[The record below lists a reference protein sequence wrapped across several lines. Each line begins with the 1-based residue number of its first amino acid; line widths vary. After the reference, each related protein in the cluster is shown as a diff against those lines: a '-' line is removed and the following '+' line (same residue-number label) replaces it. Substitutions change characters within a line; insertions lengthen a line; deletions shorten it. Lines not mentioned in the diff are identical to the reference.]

1 MINAVIIDEKDNV
14 AVAIEEISKNNE
26 INFKLKDKT
35 IKTIT
40 ALDDITIYHKLAIK
54 DMAEGDKV
62 TKYGEHIGEANQ
74 EIKIGQHVHIHN
86 VKSVREDLDKQIVSN
101 I

>member
-14 AVAIEEISKNNE
+14 AVAIEAIAKGSEIS
-26 INFKLKDKT
+26 FKLKDKT
-35 IKTIT
+35 VKTIT
-40 ALDDITIYHKLAIK
+40 ALDDIIIYHKLAIK
-54 DMAEGDKV
+54 DMAKGDKV

-74 EIKIGQHVHIHN
+74 EIKSGQHVHIHN
-86 VKSVREDLDKQIVSN
+86 VRSVREDLDKQVMTN

>member
-14 AVAIEEISKNNE
+14 AVAIEAIGKNSEIS
-26 INFKLKDKT
+26 FKLKDKT
-35 IKTIT
+35 VKTIT

-62 TKYGEHIGEANQ
+62 TKYGENIGEANQ

-86 VKSVREDLDKQIVSN
+86 VRSVREDLDEQAMANV
-101 I
+101 

>member
-14 AVAIEEISKNNE
+14 AVAIEAIAKGSKIS
-26 INFKLKDKT
+26 FKLKDKT
-35 IKTIT
+35 VKTIT

-54 DMAEGDKV
+54 DMAQGDKV

-74 EIKIGQHVHIHN
+74 EIKHVHIHN
-86 VKSVREDLDKQIVSN
+86 VRSVREDLDKQVMTN